1 MCGNKTYFYQYKS
14 FLKHSAPITDNK
26 NINHPDMYISYTHT
40 HPLVISE
47 LRDIPH
53 DYFFF

>member
-26 NINHPDMYISYTHT
+26 NINHPDMYIPTHT
-40 HPLVISE
+40 HSLVISE

-53 DYFFF
+53 EYFFF

>member
-14 FLKHSAPITDNK
+14 FLKHSAPITDKK
-26 NINHPDMYISYTHT
+26 NINHPDMYIPTHS
-40 HPLVISE
+40 LVISE
-47 LRDIPH
+47 LRDLPH